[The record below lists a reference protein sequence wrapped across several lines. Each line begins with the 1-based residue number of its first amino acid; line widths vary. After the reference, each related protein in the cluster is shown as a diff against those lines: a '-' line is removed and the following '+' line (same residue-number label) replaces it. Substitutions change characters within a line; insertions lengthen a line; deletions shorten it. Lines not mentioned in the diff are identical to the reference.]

1 MKTTNFMSCRA
12 GILLVCLAL
21 FGISFLFAKEAEAP
35 FQQTVTGSVT
45 SSDGVPLPGVTILV
59 QGTSTGAVTDFDG
72 TFSLEAPSNAILEF
86 SYIGFKTTTIAVD
99 GRSTINV
106 TLEEDLAQL
115 DEVVVVG
122 YGTQKRSDVTGSVS
136 SVPEGRLENLPI
148 TNVTQA
154 IQGTTAGLNITEGSS
169 VPGSTGSI
177 QI

>member
-1 MKTTNFMSCRA
+1 
-12 GILLVCLAL
+12 
-21 FGISFLFAKEAEAP
+21 EASI
-35 FQQTVTGSVT
+35 QHTITGSVT
-45 SSDGVPLPGVTILV
+45 SSDGVPHPGVTILV

-72 TFSLEAPSNAILEF
+72 TFSLDVPSDAILEF

-148 TNVTQA
+148 TNVTQR
-154 IQGTTAGLNITEGSS
+154 TEERRVGKE
-169 VPGSTGSI
+169 
-177 QI
+177 